1 MPKDGE
7 NISDEA
13 VKKATGRDW
22 AAWLKVLDSAGAKT
36 MNHKK
41 IVAAVKKH
49 WLAGHSSKSEGWYAQ
64 MVTVEYERRRG
75 KRKLGQTA
83 DAGYQIGVTK
93 TLPISKKQAWDL
105 LMSPAGKKLWAG
117 RGVKTE
123 KRTGRDGEFM
133 RMTWESSQLKEP
145 SVLQLRVGDRET
157 SKGTC
162 ISFHQEKLSSGAE
175 REKMKQHWKNALATL
190 AELT

>member
-1 MPKDGE
+1 MPEGGE

-22 AAWLKVLDSAGAKT
+22 AGWLRVLDKAGAKK
-36 MNHKK
+36 MDHKE
-41 IVAAVKKH
+41 IVKKLRGYKGVSH
-49 WLAGHSSKSEGWYAQ
+49 WYAQ
-64 MVTVEYERRRG
+64 MITVEYERRRH

-83 DAGYQIGVTK
+83 GAGYQIGVTK

-105 LMSPAGKKLWAG
+105 VMSPAGKKLWAG

-123 KRTGRDGEFM
+123 KRTGREGEFM
-133 RMTWESSQLKEP
+133 RMTWESAVLKEP

-157 SKGTC
+157 SRGTC

-175 REKMKQHWKNALATL
+175 RERMRRHWKDVLTKL